1 MEGFLL
7 FLVSVFSLGSIYVI
21 LCLALNL
28 ESGVGGLWDL
38 GIVSF
43 FGIGAYAYTLI
54 IAPPALSYQHY
65 VLGLELPTIF
75 GLLLAIVAGGFT
87 AYMIGLPSLKL
98 KREYFL
104 ITTIAFSEVIRQ
116 IFSNENWLTNGVAG
130 IYSLK
135 QPLRG
140 WFDAQTYSI
149 VLLIIFFLITIICFI
164 IVQKL
169 TLSPYGRALKAIREN
184 ESLSSTAGINPQKFN
199 QSVFI
204 IAGCLSGLAG
214 ALYVWFNTLIVP
226 HQFSPEIT
234 FFVWT
239 AVIIGGI
246 GNNKGAFIGGLV
258 FVVLHDLLRFLQIS
272 PDLALVISSLKISI
286 IGIVLVVILRFR
298 SEGLIPE
305 RPIIINRDKRA

>member
-1 MEGFLL
+1 M
-7 FLVSVFSLGSIYVI
+7 
-21 LCLALNL
+21 C
-28 ESGVGGLWDL
+28 
-38 GIVSF
+38 
-43 FGIGAYAYTLI
+43 
-54 IAPPALSYQHY
+54 
-65 VLGLELPTIF
+65 
-75 GLLLAIVAGGFT
+75 
-87 AYMIGLPSLKL
+87 K
-98 KREYFL
+98 
-104 ITTIAFSEVIRQ
+104 
-116 IFSNENWLTNGVAG
+116 
-130 IYSLK
+130 
-135 QPLRG
+135 
-140 WFDAQTYSI
+140 
-149 VLLIIFFLITIICFI
+149 IICFI

-286 IGIVLVVILRFR
+286 IGIVLVLILRFR